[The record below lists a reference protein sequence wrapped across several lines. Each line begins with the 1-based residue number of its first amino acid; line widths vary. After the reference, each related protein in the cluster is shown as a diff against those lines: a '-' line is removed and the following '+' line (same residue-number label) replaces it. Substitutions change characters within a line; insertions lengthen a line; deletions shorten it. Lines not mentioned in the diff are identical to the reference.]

1 MQAIARDKALTFW
14 EDVADFFECWAACQ
28 DEPTAQDLQRLMS
41 ALSSWGDDEIE
52 MPYFKSIVAETLTRS
67 GAMNDGLRL
76 IEDAEKLMHHTGE
89 CWYRPYLER
98 SQIVLSHRHGG
109 RSGQARVRQKPA

>member
-1 MQAIARDKALTFW
+1 MQAIARDKALPFW

-28 DEPTAQDLQRLMS
+28 DEPGAQDLQRMTA
-41 ALSSWGDDEIE
+41 ALSSWDDDEIE
-52 MPYFKSIVAETLTRS
+52 MPYFKSIVGETLIRS

-76 IEDAEKLMHHTGE
+76 IEDAESLMQRTGE

-98 SQIVLSHRHGG
+98 VKSHLT
-109 RSGQARVRQKPA
+109 SGTAIGSEQTRVRKKSK